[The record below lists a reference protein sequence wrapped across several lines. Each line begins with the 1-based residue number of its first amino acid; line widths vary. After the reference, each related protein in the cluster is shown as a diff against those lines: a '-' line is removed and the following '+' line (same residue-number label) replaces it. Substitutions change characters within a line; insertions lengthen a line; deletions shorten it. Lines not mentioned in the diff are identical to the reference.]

1 MAGWDSGRKGEGA
14 DCLRCLRHSLI
25 LAAMAAMPPLAVAQ
39 TPPVVEQFSASADT
53 AYTWTENEVN
63 VVQFE
68 GPVSFQVDDVSMKA
82 DSAVLW
88 LKRIPGAVFEQQDV
102 EIALLGNAVLEQGS
116 TRRSGDRLYVTAR
129 VRGNVRVSANQRTSR
144 VRAGTPQ
151 YQVAQSMR
159 EQGGLAGAPE
169 AGKWRLPTPPPLTE
183 QSEKGPPAPVTAMVP
198 TVTVR
203 IKSLQSV
210 MMGDGNIAIVLEGGA
225 TVIVHKSEAEAVEL
239 YAQRMVLLT
248 RLKKFADVKADGKTL
263 EMGEAVEGVYLDGDV
278 QIDYIPKGRKN
289 PESRLQ
295 ADRAY
300 YEIGTDRAVL
310 TDAVLHTMD
319 PLTQTPLVVR
329 AATIKQLSQS
339 KEHGEYRLQGMK
351 LTSSTFAS
359 PSFAIAANKAY
370 LTQAENADEYYGKR
384 TSFSATNTRAE
395 FWGLPVFWTPYSAG
409 AANEQAFP
417 LRAADIG
424 SSQRFGTYVKT
435 EWGLF
440 ELLGR
445 SPPKG
450 TDVSFR
456 ADYLTLR
463 GPAGGVNAKYSG
475 GFITDAEREPWNY
488 EGRLETYF
496 IDDHGTDKFGGDRLD
511 VEPQTTQRGLAAWQ
525 HQHFLPDD
533 WQVQLRTAWVSDPT
547 FLEEYYPAEYRG
559 DLPMESSL
567 YLKHQRDTEALTLL
581 GTTQPNGFVTSSEY
595 AQEGL
600 EIQRSPE
607 VSYQRIGDSFG
618 DDRFTFFSSNSAA
631 ELKMQLSDAT
641 PAELGYRPGTSP
653 GIPVQGRYGV
663 SEEAVRRGD
672 TRQEIDY
679 PLQVDRF
686 RVVPYVMGRYTYYS
700 DSIDGATQNRVFAGT
715 GVRLNTA
722 FWRVD
727 DYAASEL
734 WDIHRVRHVI
744 EPELHLF
751 ASGQSVDQTDLLIY
765 DEQVDRVNDIQA
777 VQLAMHQR
785 WQTMRGGPGNWRSVD
800 FLTWNTEGNFYANKP
815 ADAALEPNNFRGMF
829 FPSAP
834 ETSVP
839 RNSINTDLTW
849 RASDSTAFLGDAQYN
864 LDKKTL
870 ATMSGGVAVQRG
882 DRMNW
887 YVGNRYIQ
895 ALDSNIL
902 SFLVNYDLSTR
913 YTLGFGQSYDYGAGQ
928 NVTSNVSV
936 LRHFDVFY
944 MVFSVRYD
952 DSTGER
958 GLYVGLRPNY
968 MAPGAGSNIIPSVT
982 RGQ

>member
-1 MAGWDSGRKGEGA
+1 M
-14 DCLRCLRHSLI
+14 RCLRHSLI
-25 LAAMAAMPPLAVAQ
+25 LAALATMPSMVAAQ
-39 TPPVVEQFSASADT
+39 TAPVVEQLSASADT
-53 AYTWTENEVN
+53 AFTWTEDQAS

-68 GPVSFQVDDVSMKA
+68 GPVSFRLDDVSMKA

-88 LKRIPGAVFEQQDV
+88 LKRAPGAVFEQQEV
-102 EIALLGNAVLEQGS
+102 EIALLGNALLEQGS

-144 VRAGTPQ
+144 VRDGTPQ
-151 YQVAQSMR
+151 YQLAQSMR
-159 EQGGLAGAPE
+159 EQGGSAGAPE
-169 AGKWRLPTPPPLTE
+169 AGRWRLPTPTPVTEPPD
-183 QSEKGPPAPVTAMVP
+183 KGLPAPVTAMLPKVE
-198 TVTVR
+198 VR
-203 IKSLQSV
+203 VKSMQTV

-225 TVIVHKSEAEAVEL
+225 TVIVRQNQAQSVEL
-239 YAQRMVLLT
+239 YAEHMVLMT
-248 RLKKFADVKADGKTL
+248 RLKKFADVQEGGHTL
-263 EMGEAVEGVYLDGDV
+263 DMGDAVEGVYLDGDV

-310 TDAVLHTMD
+310 TDAVLHTND
-319 PLTQTPLVVR
+319 PATQMPLVVR

-339 KEHGEYRLQGMK
+339 PQHAEYRLQGMR
-351 LTSSTFAS
+351 LTSSSFAT
-359 PSFAIAANKAY
+359 PSFAIAASKAY
-370 LTQAENADEYYGKR
+370 LTQVQNEGDYYGKR
-384 TSFSATNTRAE
+384 NSFSATNTQAE
-395 FWGLPVFWTPYSAG
+395 FWGFPVFWTPYSAG
-409 AANEQAFP
+409 AAAEHGFP
-417 LRAADIG
+417 LRSLDIG
-424 SSQRFGTYVKT
+424 SSSRFGTYAKS

-445 SPPKG
+445 PRPQSL
-450 TDVSFR
+450 DISFR
-456 ADYLTLR
+456 ADYLSAR
-463 GPAGGVNAKYSG
+463 GPAGGVDAKYSG
-475 GFITDAEREPWNY
+475 GFITDPDRQPWNFD
-488 EGRLETYF
+488 GRLDTYF

-511 VEPQTTQRGLAAWQ
+511 VDPQATQRGQASWQ

-533 WQVQLRTAWVSDPT
+533 WQVQLRAAWVSDPT

-559 DLPMESSL
+559 DLPLETSI

-595 AQEGL
+595 AQEGM
-600 EIQRSPE
+600 EIQRRPE
-607 VSYQRIGDSFG
+607 LSYQRIGDSFA
-618 DDRFTFFSSNSAA
+618 DDRLTFFSSSSLAD
-631 ELKMQLSDAT
+631 LKMQLADVS
-641 PAELGYRPGTSP
+641 PAELGYAPGTSP

-663 SEEAVRRGD
+663 SDNDVKRGD
-672 TRQEIDY
+672 TREEIDY
-679 PLQVDRF
+679 PVQVSRF

-700 DSIDGATQNRVFAGT
+700 DSIDGSTQNRMYAGT
-715 GVRLNTA
+715 GLRISTA
-722 FWRVD
+722 FWNVN
-727 DYAASEL
+727 DYTASEL

-751 ASGQSVDQTDLLIY
+751 ASGQTVDQQELLIY

-777 VQLAMHQR
+777 VQLALRQR

-815 ADAALEPNNFRGMF
+815 ADAALEPKDFRGMF

-839 RNSINTDLTW
+839 RNSINTDLAW
-849 RASDSTAFLGDAQYN
+849 RTSESTAFLGDAQYN
-864 LDKKTL
+864 LDEKTL
-870 ATMSGGVAVQRG
+870 ATMSAGVVVQRG

-902 SFLVNYDLSTR
+902 SLLINYDLSTR
-913 YTLGFGQSYDYGAGQ
+913 YMLGFGQSYDYGSGQ
-928 NVTSNVSV
+928 NVTSNISL

-944 MVFSVRYD
+944 MVFSLRYD
-952 DSTGER
+952 DSTGDR
-958 GLYVGLRPNY
+958 GFYVGLRPNY
-968 MAPGAGSNIIPSVT
+968 MPPGAGSNIIPSAS